1 MQQNCPSQLR
11 HLFLPQPPV
20 LPRKRIYLWSM
31 MWKTAKSQW
40 PECEAFI
47 DRFLLGKE
55 DVNTNV
61 TKAEKFEGTTDLDKW
76 IKF

>member
-1 MQQNCPSQLR
+1 MNVTKLSIAAAAFIFAAAACA
-11 HLFLPQPPV
+11 PQ
-20 LPRKRIYLWSM
+20 KEDIM
-31 MWKTAKSQW
+31 MWKTPKSQW

-76 IKF
+76 IKY

>member
-1 MQQNCPSQLR
+1 M
-11 HLFLPQPPV
+11 
-20 LPRKRIYLWSM
+20 I
-31 MWKTAKSQW
+31 WKTPKSQW